1 MQNVSVFSRKMEN
14 AFKKLKYT
22 HKKKNQNKGAAFIS
36 LLCY

>member
-22 HKKKNQNKGAAFIS
+22 QKKNQNKGAAFIS